1 MTSHIYPDSEAQ
13 ELFDAQRAVNLFNER
28 ILQVPTGTYEEAS
41 WIEDR
46 RLQPRLLDGVRMHA
60 RISHLQEEQ
69 LELAQAY
76 IAGDICEVA
85 DGLMDLIYIAL
96 GTLSEMHID
105 ASRVFH
111 AVHQANMAKVNGT
124 VAKRPNAGNHDAVKP
139 EGWKAPDIHKAIYG
153 ES

>member
-1 MTSHIYPDSEAQ
+1 MTSYIYPDSEAQ
-13 ELFDAQRAVNLFNER
+13 ELFDAQKAVNLFNER
-28 ILQVPTGTYEEAS
+28 ILQVPTGTYEEVS

-153 ES
+153 E

>member
-1 MTSHIYPDSEAQ
+1 MTSYIYPDSEAQ
-13 ELFDAQRAVNLFNER
+13 ELFDAQKAVNLFNER
-28 ILQVPTGTYEEAS
+28 ILQVPTGTYEEVS

-96 GTLSEMHID
+96 GTLSEMHVD

-153 ES
+153 E

>member
-1 MTSHIYPDSEAQ
+1 MTSYIYPDSEAQ
-13 ELFDAQRAVNLFNER
+13 ELLEAQRAVSLFNER
-28 ILQVPTGTYEEAS
+28 VLQVPTGTYMEIS
-41 WIEDR
+41 LLEDK
-46 RLQPRLLDGVRMHA
+46 RLEPRLLDGMRMHA

-124 VAKRPNAGNHDAVKP
+124 VTKRPNAGNHDAVKP

-153 ES
+153 E